1 MPVRRGGWHS
11 SCQQNCSCGMLQQHR
26 MPNKI
31 GIKCGAN
38 LGKRY
43 FRIWIFKKLSWYRY
57 SNILRAICSRK
68 NKFNVQYKSVADPV
82 PHLRIQSNGEFLLNF
97 RKFCKIGAKG
107 FFCCGNISAAG
118 FNKGFTHFCR
128 IVVCVFKFL
137 RVTIRITGSEWAKYG
152 TQIRI
157 GIFLKFRFYR

>member
-1 MPVRRGGWHS
+1 
-11 SCQQNCSCGMLQQHR
+11 MLQQHR

-57 SNILRAICSRK
+57 SNNFRAICSRK
-68 NKFNVQYKSVADPV
+68 KKFNVQYKSVADPV

-107 FFCCGNISAAG
+107 FF
-118 FNKGFTHFCR
+118 
-128 IVVCVFKFL
+128 VVETLVLQVLIKVLHIFVELLCVCLSF
-137 RVTIRITGSEWAKYG
+137 
-152 TQIRI
+152 
-157 GIFLKFRFYR
+157 